1 MLQVTVVQM
10 SDVAYGALVV
20 TIFRRNSC
28 YASTDMLF
36 AFFEKHKLIL
46 KTTAVK
52 NKRDRNTV
60 RVILKFFAFS
70 LINFCV
76 LYLIT
81 ICFTFL
87 FL

>member
-1 MLQVTVVQM
+1 
-10 SDVAYGALVV
+10 
-20 TIFRRNSC
+20 
-28 YASTDMLF
+28 MLF
-36 AFFEKHKLIL
+36 AFFEKQKLIL

-52 NKRDRNTV
+52 NKRDRNIV
-60 RVILKFFAFS
+60 RVIPVLKFFAFS
-70 LINFCV
+70 MINFGV